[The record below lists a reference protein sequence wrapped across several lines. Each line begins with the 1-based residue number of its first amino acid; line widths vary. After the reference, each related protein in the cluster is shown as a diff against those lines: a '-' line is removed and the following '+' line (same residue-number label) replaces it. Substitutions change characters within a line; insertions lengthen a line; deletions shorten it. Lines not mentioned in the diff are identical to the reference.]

1 MSTNQTIL
9 ILAIIGAV
17 LAVVLVLLIIVIKRR
32 SPDTADLLEVLGRR
46 LEGFEELSQ
55 DVSNL
60 TKVFLVPHMRGAIG
74 ETILGEL
81 LRNWLPSKSY
91 ELQYAF
97 GNGARVDAVVKL
109 GEFLV
114 PVDAKF
120 PLESVRRS
128 IDENGGDS
136 IVTPEVR
143 RAFLRHVEAIS
154 SKYIRPEEKTLQFA
168 LMYIPSERVYYHAF
182 VEDDAGLLEESIR
195 RGVVPVSPG
204 GLFLYLQTVA
214 YGLKGFSFSR
224 KQRELV
230 EITLNLK
237 REVDNVRKLFETGNA
252 HLRNLVKNRD
262 DAAGRLEHVSRVID
276 RMDSAVESDA
286 SGAQ

>member
-9 ILAIIGAV
+9 ILAI
-17 LAVVLVLLIIVIKRR
+17 LAATLAAALALLIMVVIRR
-32 SPDTADLLEVLGRR
+32 RAPGTADLLELLGRR
-46 LEGFEELSQ
+46 LERFEELSQ

-81 LRNWLPSKSY
+81 LRNWLPSKAY
-91 ELQYAF
+91 ELQYTF
-97 GNGARVDAVVKL
+97 GNGARVDAVIKL
-109 GEFLV
+109 GEYLV

-128 IDENGGDS
+128 IDENGQGS
-136 IVTPEVR
+136 IVTTEVR
-143 RAFLRHVEAIS
+143 RAFLRHIEAIS
-154 SKYIRPEEKTLQFA
+154 SKYIRPEEGTLQFA

-182 VEDDAGLLEESIR
+182 VEADTPLLEESIR

-237 REVDNVRKLFETGNA
+237 RETDNVKKLFETGNA
-252 HLRNLVKNRD
+252 HLRNLMKNRD
-262 DAAGRLEHVSRVID
+262 DAAGRLDEVGRILD
-276 RMDSAVESDA
+276 RMDSTVES
-286 SGAQ
+286 SE

>member
-1 MSTNQTIL
+1 ML
-9 ILAIIGAV
+9 AV
-17 LAVVLVLLIIVIKRR
+17 LTAVFAAALVLLIMVIVKRR
-32 SPDTADLLEVLGRR
+32 PPGTTDLLELLGRR
-46 LEGFEELSQ
+46 LERFEELSQ

-60 TKVFLVPHMRGAIG
+60 SKVFLVPHMRGAIG

-81 LRNWLPSKSY
+81 LRSWLPSKSY
-91 ELQYAF
+91 ELQYTF
-97 GNGARVDAVVKL
+97 GNGARVDAIIKL
-109 GEFLV
+109 GEFIV

-128 IDENGGDS
+128 LDEDGEGG
-136 IVTPEVR
+136 IVTAEVR
-143 RAFLRHVEAIS
+143 RAFLRHIEAIS
-154 SKYIRPEEKTLQFA
+154 SKYIRPEDGTLQFA
-168 LMYIPSERVYYHAF
+168 LMYVPSERVYYHAF
-182 VEDDAGLLEESIR
+182 VETDSGLLEESIR

-237 REVDNVRKLFETGNA
+237 REIDNVKKLFETGNA
-252 HLRNLVKNRD
+252 HLRNLVKNRG
-262 DAAGRLEHVSRVID
+262 DAESRLDEVGRILD
-276 RMDSAVESDA
+276 RMDFTVESDE
-286 SGAQ
+286 